1 MHVAVLGAGVIG
13 TTTALALAED
23 GHRVTVIDRQAGPAL
38 ETSFANGAQI
48 SACHAKPWAGPGTP
62 WQAFKWMW
70 QPEAPLLFRPW
81 RWDPPLWAWS
91 MRFLRN
97 CTPGRARVN
106 MERAL
111 RMSLYSRAVLVALRQ
126 RTNIQY
132 SQVLQG
138 ILHIY
143 RTPEEFAE
151 GQKNAE
157 NLATLGLPQDVLS
170 PADCVRLEPALAHA
184 AKHDLVGG
192 LMSPADESG
201 DAQLFSA
208 EVMKLA
214 AARGVDFRWSETIT
228 RIESDRGQIQRVHT
242 NLVVVE
248 ADIFVLAA
256 GSYSPMLARDLGL
269 KLPVYPAKG
278 YSITVEID
286 TPEAAPTISI
296 TDETRYMVFS
306 RLGNKMRV
314 AGTAEL
320 TGWDTRLDPVRV
332 DPLIRNAKALF
343 PKVSDYAEVN
353 PWCGLRPATPDSV
366 PIIGTTPIGNLLLN
380 TGHGTLGW
388 TMAMGSARVIA
399 DLVSGRTPEI
409 DLEGLGLQRFS
420 GV

>member
-1 MHVAVLGAGVIG
+1 
-13 TTTALALAED
+13 
-23 GHRVTVIDRQAGPAL
+23 
-38 ETSFANGAQI
+38 
-48 SACHAKPWAGPGTP
+48 
-62 WQAFKWMW
+62 
-70 QPEAPLLFRPW
+70 
-81 RWDPPLWAWS
+81 
-91 MRFLRN
+91 
-97 CTPGRARVN
+97 
-106 MERAL
+106 
-111 RMSLYSRAVLVALRQ
+111 
-126 RTNIQY
+126 
-132 SQVLQG
+132 
-138 ILHIY
+138 
-143 RTPEEFAE
+143 
-151 GQKNAE
+151 
-157 NLATLGLPQDVLS
+157 
-170 PADCVRLEPALAHA
+170 
-184 AKHDLVGG
+184 
-192 LMSPADESG
+192 
-201 DAQLFSA
+201 
-208 EVMKLA
+208 
-214 AARGVDFRWSETIT
+214 
-228 RIESDRGQIQRVHT
+228 
-242 NLVVVE
+242 
-248 ADIFVLAA
+248 
-256 GSYSPMLARDLGL
+256 MLARDLGL